1 MTLDRIVH
9 RNAARFPEKA
19 ALIADGRTMTWSQLN
34 ARVDAAAGALA
45 AAGVD
50 AGDRVAILMGNCP
63 EYFELYFACSRM
75 GAIAVPLN
83 YRLTAGE
90 AGKILGHAEP
100 SLVVC
105 DTKHRAAA
113 AATLRTLERSL
124 TVWCVEDPSEAGAMG
139 ADAMTLPVV
148 PYLQALSSASQNT
161 LVYHGSDR
169 DTFAIFYTSGTTGL
183 PKGAMV
189 SHLNLEMNGYSQ
201 MFADASR
208 ADDVN
213 LVSTPVYYM
222 GAIFM
227 AVTYMMLGCTQVIL
241 PQFSPAS
248 WLATLQQTRATV
260 SLLIP
265 TMINAVLGAPELK
278 QHDIS
283 SLRLIFYG
291 GGPMPLA
298 VLERAMHNFRCSFTQ
313 GYGLTETLEATFL
326 TAADHVL
333 DGTPAQR
340 KRLESAGREAI
351 GAEIR
356 IVDDA
361 GQDLPSG
368 EIGEILVRSKSVID
382 GYWRQPEAGA
392 EVIRNGWFH
401 TGDLGYLDDER
412 YLFVV
417 DRKKDMIVTGGVNVY
432 TKEVETVLYQHPAVR
447 EAAVYGVPDD
457 NWGERVTAAISL
469 REGAT
474 VSAAELISFCREH
487 LAGFKLPKHVMFLDE
502 LPKNPSG
509 KILKRE
515 LRKLETP

>member
-1 MTLDRIVH
+1 MC
-9 RNAARFPEKA
+9 
-19 ALIADGRTMTWSQLN
+19 
-34 ARVDAAAGALA
+34 
-45 AAGVD
+45 
-50 AGDRVAILMGNCP
+50 NCP
-63 EYFELYFACSRM
+63 EYVELYFACARM

-83 YRLTAGE
+83 YRLTPAE
-90 AGKILGHAEP
+90 AAKVLGHAEP
-100 SLVVC
+100 SLLVC
-105 DTKHRAAA
+105 DTKHRDAA
-113 AATLRTLERSL
+113 AATLSALGRSIP
-124 TVWCVEDPSEAGAMG
+124 VWWVHDPGSIDAEA
-139 ADAMTLPVV
+139 ADAMSIPMV
-148 PYLQALSSASQNT
+148 PYEQVLSSAPQRPPSYQ
-161 LVYHGSDR
+161 GSDH
-169 DTFAIFYTSGTTGL
+169 DTFAIFYTSGTTGP

-189 SHLNLEMNGYSQ
+189 SHLNLEMNAYNQ
-201 MFADASR
+201 MFADGSR
-208 ADDVN
+208 TDDVN
-213 LVSTPVYYM
+213 LVSTPVYHM

-241 PQFSPAS
+241 PQFSPAA
-248 WLATLQQTRATV
+248 WIATLQRSRATV
-260 SLLIP
+260 GLLIP
-265 TMINAVLGAPELK
+265 TMINAILGAPELTS
-278 QHDIS
+278 HDLS

-291 GGPMPLA
+291 GGPMPRA
-298 VLERAMHNFRCSFTQ
+298 VLERAMRTFRCAFTQ

-333 DGTPAQR
+333 DGSAAQR

-361 GQDLPSG
+361 GLDLPAG

-401 TGDLGYLDDER
+401 TGDLGYLDEDR

-474 VSAAELISFCREH
+474 VSASELISFCREQ
-487 LAGFKLPKHVMFLDE
+487 LAGFKLPKHVVFLGE

-515 LRKLETP
+515 LRKLEASQ